1 MRKTD
6 DELLSEISKKDTVAY
21 TEFFNRYFRL
31 LFKKVVAMTRD
42 TANAEDI
49 LQNFWLKLWNEGG
62 DFISCDKKGSARSYI
77 IQHLRFKTMD
87 YFRTQARETIS
98 VEDINLTEEEML
110 VYSNIMEEMD
120 LNSLFE
126 EIDKLLAEN
135 SELARSIFWMRINNY
150 PAREVAEKLSLKVQ
164 TVYNKYSESMA
175 LVKEHL
181 KTNHPELTKNIAT
194 ASGQKDNYALIISL
208 IVASM
213 KF

>member
-6 DELLSEISKKDTVAY
+6 GELLAAISKKDKTAY
-21 TEFFNRYFRL
+21 TQFFNQYCRL
-31 LFKKVVAMTRD
+31 LYVKVVGMTRD
-42 TANAEDI
+42 TTDAEDI

-62 DFISCDKKGSARSYI
+62 DFISCDKNGSARSYI

-87 YFRTQARETIS
+87 YFRQQAREIIS

-126 EIDKLLAEN
+126 EIDELLANN

-150 PAREVAEKLSLKVQ
+150 PAKEVAGKLSVKIQ
-164 TVYNKYSESMA
+164 TVYNKYSESLA

-181 KTNHPELTKNIAT
+181 KTNHPELTKNISM
-194 ASGQKDNYALIISL
+194 ASNQKDSYALIICFLLSSTNL
-208 IVASM
+208 
-213 KF
+213 